1 MRISR
6 YASARVWTGAL
17 LDPEKLSEQ
26 AQFLSS
32 QRTAINPL
40 NGLVYGGPGLAP
52 SDLPPPILATRSPM
66 GWMCASHG
74 NSNPGGPMSLT
85 AGIRVQVEVG

>member
-40 NGLVYGGPGLAP
+40 NGLVYGGPGFKSRRPEELKGVQPVLA
-52 SDLPPPILATRSPM
+52 DGVR
-66 GWMCASHG
+66 
-74 NSNPGGPMSLT
+74 
-85 AGIRVQVEVG
+85 EVGD